1 MTCRTAVLI
10 TCHNRKPK
18 TLACLDAL
26 FNQVIPSDLAIDVYL
41 VDDGSTDGTAEA
53 VQQTYPQ
60 VKILLG
66 DGTLYWNRGM
76 HKAFAEALQHDYDYY
91 LWLNDD
97 TLLYPDALS
106 CLWKTSH
113 NLAKQGHEKA
123 IIVGSTHHPD
133 TGKLTYGGVVRS
145 TWWHPFKY
153 RLVEPSTDPQPAE
166 TLNGNCVLIPRAV
179 VQILG
184 NLDPAFSHSI
194 GDTDYGLRA
203 HRQGCSVWVAPGY
216 AGKCQTNPPQ
226 GHPWHDPKFTLK
238 QRWQA
243 VTDKKGLPP
252 KESKVFCQRHAGWLW
267 LFYWLLPY
275 IRLVLVSVLSGTRVR
290 GEKGEVYEN

>member
-1 MTCRTAVLI
+1 MTRDRTAVLM
-10 TCHNRKPK
+10 TCHNRKLK
-18 TLACLDAL
+18 TIACLDAL
-26 FNQVIPSDLAIDVYL
+26 FNQVLPPEVAFDVYL

-53 VQQTYPQ
+53 VQQSYPQ
-60 VKILLG
+60 VKILPG
-66 DGTLYWNRGM
+66 DGSLYWNQGM
-76 HKAFAEALQHDYDYY
+76 RKALAEAMKYDYDYY

-97 TLLYPDALS
+97 TLLYPDTLS
-106 CLWKTSH
+106 CLWQTSH

-145 TWWHPFKY
+145 TRWHPFKY
-153 RLVEPSTDPQPAE
+153 RKLEPSREPQQAE
-166 TLNGNCVLIPRAV
+166 TLNGNCVLIPRVV

-194 GDTDYGLRA
+194 GDIDYGLRSQ
-203 HRQGCSVWVAPGY
+203 RQGCSVWVAPGY

-226 GHPWHDPKFTLK
+226 GHPWFDPQFTLS

-243 VTDKKGLPP
+243 VTHPKGLPP
-252 KESKVFCQRHAGWLW
+252 KESRIFCQRHAGWLW
-267 LFYWLLPY
+267 LFYWVLPY
-275 IRLVLVSVLSGTRVR
+275 IRLVVSSVTRSLNSD
-290 GEKGEVYEN
+290 KT

>member
-1 MTCRTAVLI
+1 MTCDRTAVLI

-26 FNQVIPSDLAIDVYL
+26 FNQAIPSDLAIDVYL

-60 VKILLG
+60 VKLLTG

-97 TLLYPDALS
+97 TLLYPEALS
-106 CLWKTSH
+106 CLWQTSH
-113 NLAKQGHEKA
+113 NLAKQGHDKA

-133 TGKLTYGGVVRS
+133 TGELTYGGFGRS

-153 RLVEPSTDPQPAE
+153 RLVEPGTEPKPAD
-166 TLNGNCVLIPRAV
+166 TLNGNCVLIPRVV

-184 NLDPAFSHSI
+184 NLDPSFSHSI
-194 GDTDYGLRA
+194 GDTDYGLRSQ
-203 HRQGCSVWVAPGY
+203 RQGCSVWVAPGY

-275 IRLVLVSVLSGTRVR
+275 IRLVLVSVLLGTRVR
-290 GEKGEVYEN
+290 EEKGEV

>member
-1 MTCRTAVLI
+1 MTRDRTAVLM

-18 TLACLDAL
+18 TLSCLAAL
-26 FNQVIPSDLAIDVYL
+26 FNQILPREVKLDVYL
-41 VDDGSTDGTAEA
+41 VDDGSTDGTAQA
-53 VQQTYPQ
+53 VLQAYPH
-60 VKILLG
+60 VKILPG
-66 DGTLYWNRGM
+66 NGNLYWNRGM
-76 HKAFAEALQHDYDYY
+76 RKAFAEAMKYDYDYY

-106 CLWKTSH
+106 SLWQTYH
-113 NLAKQGHEKA
+113 HLTKQGHEKA
-123 IIVGSTHHPD
+123 IIVGSTHHPN
-133 TGKLTYGGVVRS
+133 TGKLTYGGFGRS

-153 RLVEPSTDPQPAE
+153 SLVEPGTEPKPAD

-203 HRQGCSVWVAPGY
+203 QRQGCSVWVAPGY

-226 GHPWHDPKFTLK
+226 GHPWLDPKFTLK

-243 VTDKKGLPP
+243 VTDHKGLPP
-252 KESKVFCQRHAGWLW
+252 RESKVFCQRYAGWLW
-267 LFYWLLPY
+267 LFFWLLPY
-275 IRLVLVSVLSGTRVR
+275 IRLVLVSLSYKIGLKQ
-290 GEKGEVYEN
+290 EKAEA

>member
-41 VDDGSTDGTAEA
+41 VDDGSTDGTTEA

-60 VKILLG
+60 VKILPG

-76 HKAFAEALQHDYDYY
+76 HKAFAEALQYDYDYY

-97 TLLYPDALS
+97 TLLYPEALS
-106 CLWKTSH
+106 CLWQTSH
-113 NLAKQGHEKA
+113 NLAKQGHDQA
-123 IIVGSTHHPD
+123 IIVGSTRHPD

-153 RLVEPSTDPQPAE
+153 RLVEPTTEPQLAE
-166 TLNGNCVLIPRAV
+166 TLNGNCVLIPRVV

-184 NLDPAFSHSI
+184 NLDPTFSHSI
-194 GDTDYGLRA
+194 GDTDYGLRSQ
-203 HRQGCSVWVAPGY
+203 RQGCSVWVAPGY

-252 KESKVFCQRHAGWLW
+252 RESKVFCQRHAGWLW
-267 LFYWLLPY
+267 MFYWLLPY

-290 GEKGEVYEN
+290 EEKGEV

>member
-1 MTCRTAVLI
+1 MTRDRTAVLL
-10 TCHNRKPK
+10 TCHNRKSK
-18 TLACLDAL
+18 TLACLEAL
-26 FNQVIPSDLAIDVYL
+26 FNQAIPTDLTIDVYL
-41 VDDGSTDGTAEA
+41 VNDGSTDGTAEA

-60 VKILLG
+60 VKILPG

-76 HKAFAEALQHDYDYY
+76 HKAFAEALQYDYDYY

-97 TLLYPDALS
+97 TVLYPEALS
-106 CLWKTSH
+106 CLWQTSH
-113 NLAKQGHEKA
+113 QLAKQGHDKA
-123 IIVGSTHHPD
+123 IIVGSTRHPETD
-133 TGKLTYGGVVRS
+133 KLTYGGVVQK

-153 RLVEPSTDPQPAE
+153 RLVEPGTEPKPAE

-184 NLDPAFSHSI
+184 NIDPTFSHSI

-203 HRQGCSVWVAPGY
+203 QRQGCSVWVAPGY

-226 GHPWHDPKFTLK
+226 GHPWHDPGFTLK

-252 KESKVFCQRHAGWLW
+252 RESKVFCQRHAGWLW

-275 IRLVLVSVLSGTRVR
+275 VRLGLVSLLPKAHKK
-290 GEKGEVYEN
+290 KG

>member
-1 MTCRTAVLI
+1 MTCRTAILI

-18 TLACLDAL
+18 TLACLEAL
-26 FNQVIPSDLAIDVYL
+26 FNQAIPNDSTIDVYL
-41 VDDGSTDGTAEA
+41 VDDGSTDGTTKA

-60 VKILLG
+60 VKILPG
-66 DGTLYWNRGM
+66 DGTLYWNLGM

-97 TLLYPDALS
+97 TLLYPEALS
-106 CLWKTSH
+106 CLWQTSH
-113 NLAKQGHEKA
+113 NLAKQGHDKA

-133 TGKLTYGGVVRS
+133 TGELTYGGFGRS
-145 TWWHPFKY
+145 IWWHPFKY
-153 RLVEPSTDPQPAE
+153 RLVEPGTEPKPAD

-194 GDTDYGLRA
+194 GDTDYGLRSQ
-203 HRQGCSVWVAPGY
+203 RQGCSVWVAPGY

-252 KESKVFCQRHAGWLW
+252 RESKVFCQRHAGWLW

-275 IRLVLVSVLSGTRVR
+275 VRLVVVSVLPKIRER
-290 GEKGEVYEN
+290 EKKSKL

>member
-1 MTCRTAVLI
+1 MFILT
-10 TCHNRKPK
+10 
-18 TLACLDAL
+18 
-26 FNQVIPSDLAIDVYL
+26 IDVYL
-41 VDDGSTDGTAEA
+41 VDDGSTDGTTEA

-60 VKILLG
+60 VKILPG

-97 TLLYPDALS
+97 TLLYPEALS
-106 CLWKTSH
+106 CLWQTSH
-113 NLAKQGHEKA
+113 NLAKQEHDKA

-133 TGKLTYGGVVRS
+133 TGKLTYGGVVRK

-153 RLVEPSTDPQPAE
+153 RLVEPGTEPKSAE
-166 TLNGNCVLIPRAV
+166 TFYGNCVLIPRTV

-184 NLDPAFSHSI
+184 NLDPTFSHSI
-194 GDTDYGLRA
+194 GDTDYGLRSQ
-203 HRQGCSVWVAPGY
+203 RQGCSVWVASGY

-226 GHPWHDPKFTLK
+226 GNPWHDPGFTLK

-252 KESKVFCQRHAGWLW
+252 RESKVFCQRHAGWLW

-275 IRLVLVSVLSGTRVR
+275 IRLGLVSLFPKAKAK
-290 GEKGEVYEN
+290 KG